1 VTCAGEEY
9 IVGPK
14 ESQRVWIMEW
24 LAAVGRN
31 KRGRYRDND
40 PVWKADSGYPR
51 GGKFEVADQ
60 WE

>member
-1 VTCAGEEY
+1 MDYGVANG
-9 IVGPK
+9 V
-14 ESQRVWIMEW
+14 
-24 LAAVGRN
+24 AAAIERN